1 MKKKTV
7 KKTRATK
14 EAKMLYVTTFL
25 CLISTMVLKIF
36 CGASIG
42 HLSMNVEKLKYDISE
57 QEKKVESLNMQV
69 NELTSF
75 TEVQDV
81 VKNMGLSYNNQN
93 VIMIN
98 E

>member
-1 MKKKTV
+1 MKKQ
-7 KKTRATK
+7 KKRKMRITK
-14 EAKMLYVTTFL
+14 GEKFLYVTAAL
-25 CLISTMVLKIF
+25 CLVMTMVMKIF
-36 CGASIG
+36 CGASVG
-42 HLSMNVEKLKYDISE
+42 HLSMSVEKLKYDISE
-57 QEKKVESLNMQV
+57 QEKKIESLNMQV

-93 VIMIN
+93 VIIIN

>member
-1 MKKKTV
+1 MKKKKV
-7 KKTRATK
+7 RKMKITK
-14 EAKMLYVTTFL
+14 GEKLLYITAFF

-36 CGASIG
+36 CGASVG
-42 HLSMNVEKLKYDISE
+42 HLSMSVEKLKYDISE
-57 QEKKVESLNMQV
+57 QEKKIESLNMQV
-69 NELTSF
+69 NELTAF

-93 VIMIN
+93 VIIIN

>member
-1 MKKKTV
+1 MKKKKVRKMKIT
-7 KKTRATK
+7 KGEKILYLTAT
-14 EAKMLYVTTFL
+14 L
-25 CLISTMVLKIF
+25 CFIFTMVLKIF
-36 CGASIG
+36 CGASVG
-42 HLSMNVEKLKYDISE
+42 HLSMSVEKLKYDISE
-57 QEKKVESLNMQV
+57 QEKKIESLNMQV

-93 VIMIN
+93 VIIIN

>member
-1 MKKKTV
+1 MKKKKV
-7 KKTRATK
+7 RKMKITK
-14 EAKMLYVTTFL
+14 FEKLLYMTAFL
-25 CLISTMVLKIF
+25 CLVSTMVFKIF
-36 CGASIG
+36 CGASVG
-42 HLSMNVEKLKYDISE
+42 HLSMSVEKLKFDISE
-57 QEKKVESLNMQV
+57 QEKKIESLNMQV

-93 VIMIN
+93 VIIIN

>member
-1 MKKKTV
+1 MKKKKV
-7 KKTRATK
+7 RKARFTK
-14 EAKMLYVTTFL
+14 GERLLYISAVV
-25 CLISTMVLKIF
+25 CLIATVIVKVF
-36 CGASIG
+36 CGASVG
-42 HLSMNVEKLKYDISE
+42 YLSMRVEKLKFDISE
-57 QEKKVESLNMQV
+57 QEKKIESLNMQV

-75 TEVQDV
+75 TEVQEV

>member
-1 MKKKTV
+1 M
-7 KKTRATK
+7 
-14 EAKMLYVTTFL
+14 
-25 CLISTMVLKIF
+25 S
-36 CGASIG
+36 
-42 HLSMNVEKLKYDISE
+42 VEKLKYNISE
-57 QEKKVESLNMQV
+57 QEKKIESLNMQV

-93 VIMIN
+93 VIIIN

>member
-1 MKKKTV
+1 MKKK
-7 KKTRATK
+7 KSRKMTK
-14 EAKMLYVTTFL
+14 GEKLLYMTAFL
-25 CLISTMVLKIF
+25 CFISNMVLKIF
-36 CGASIG
+36 CGASVG
-42 HLSMNVEKLKYDISE
+42 HLSMSVEKLKYDISE
-57 QEKKVESLNMQV
+57 QEKRIESLNMQV

-93 VIMIN
+93 VIIIN

>member
-1 MKKKTV
+1 MKKK
-7 KKTRATK
+7 KIR
-14 EAKMLYVTTFL
+14 KMKFSKGEKLLYSVSFL
-25 CLISTMVLKIF
+25 CLITTMVLKIF

-42 HLSMNVEKLKYDISE
+42 HLSMSVEKLKYNISE
-57 QEKKVESLNMQV
+57 QEKKIESLNMQV

-93 VIMIN
+93 VIIIN

>member
-1 MKKKTV
+1 MKKKKV
-7 KKTRATK
+7 RKMKITK
-14 EAKMLYVTTFL
+14 GERLLYITAAV
-25 CLISTMVLKIF
+25 CLIFTMVLKIF
-36 CGASIG
+36 CGASVG
-42 HLSMNVEKLKYDISE
+42 HLSMSVEKLKYDISE
-57 QEKKVESLNMQV
+57 QEKKIESLNMQV

-93 VIMIN
+93 VIIIN

>member
-1 MKKKTV
+1 MRKKKVRKMKITKGEKLLYIIATV
-7 KKTRATK
+7 
-14 EAKMLYVTTFL
+14 
-25 CLISTMVLKIF
+25 CLIFTMVLKIF
-36 CGASIG
+36 CGASVG
-42 HLSMNVEKLKYDISE
+42 HLSMSVEKLKYDISE
-57 QEKKVESLNMQV
+57 QEKKIESLNMQV

-93 VIMIN
+93 VIIIN

>member
-1 MKKKTV
+1 MRKKGL
-7 KKTRATK
+7 TK
-14 EAKMLYVTTFL
+14 GEKMLYTSAVFSIL
-25 CLISTMVLKIF
+25 FIFVLKIF
-36 CGASIG
+36 CGAGIG
-42 HLSMNVEKLKYDISE
+42 HLSMSVEKLKYDISE
-57 QEKKVESLNMQV
+57 QEKKIESLNMQV

-93 VIMIN
+93 VIIIN

>member
-1 MKKKTV
+1 MKKKKV
-7 KKTRATK
+7 RKIKLTK
-14 EAKMLYVTTFL
+14 GEKLIYFTAFL

-36 CGASIG
+36 CGASVG

-57 QEKKVESLNMQV
+57 QEKKIESLNMQV

-75 TEVQDV
+75 TKVQDV

-93 VIMIN
+93 VIIIN

>member
-1 MKKKTV
+1 MKKKKV
-7 KKTRATK
+7 RKVRFTK
-14 EAKMLYVTTFL
+14 GEKMLYITAFL

-36 CGASIG
+36 CGASVG

-57 QEKKVESLNMQV
+57 QEKKIESLNMQV

-93 VIMIN
+93 VIIIN

>member
-7 KKTRATK
+7 KKTRTTK

>member
-1 MKKKTV
+1 MKITKGEKLLYITATV
-7 KKTRATK
+7 
-14 EAKMLYVTTFL
+14 
-25 CLISTMVLKIF
+25 CLIFTMVLKIF
-36 CGASIG
+36 CGASVG
-42 HLSMNVEKLKYDISE
+42 HLSMSVEKLKYDISE
-57 QEKKVESLNMQV
+57 QEKKIESLNMQV

-93 VIMIN
+93 VIIIN

>member
-1 MKKKTV
+1 MKKK
-7 KKTRATK
+7 KIRKMKLTK
-14 EAKMLYVTTFL
+14 GEKMLYAVAFV

-36 CGASIG
+36 CGASVG
-42 HLSMNVEKLKYDISE
+42 HLSMSVEKLKFDISE
-57 QEKKVESLNMQV
+57 QEKRIESLNMQV

-75 TEVQDV
+75 TEVQSV

>member
-1 MKKKTV
+1 MRKKKVRKMKITKGEKLLYISATV
-7 KKTRATK
+7 
-14 EAKMLYVTTFL
+14 
-25 CLISTMVLKIF
+25 CLIFTMVLKIF
-36 CGASIG
+36 CGASVG
-42 HLSMNVEKLKYDISE
+42 HLSMSVEKLKYDISE
-57 QEKKVESLNMQV
+57 QEKKIESLNMQV

-93 VIMIN
+93 VIIIN

>member
-7 KKTRATK
+7 RKVRMTK
-14 EAKMLYVTTFL
+14 GEKLLYFVAFL

-36 CGASIG
+36 GGASVG
-42 HLSMNVEKLKYDISE
+42 HLSMSVEKLKYDITE
-57 QEKKVESLNMQV
+57 QEKKIESLNMQV

-75 TEVQDV
+75 TEVQEV

-93 VIMIN
+93 VIIIN